1 MLKFAGYDI
10 VFQEIPDEVTLAI
23 SISGCPNRC
32 LGCHSPQLREDIGE
46 PLTEGALTALLERYR
61 GAITCVCLM
70 GGDGEPQEV
79 GHIARFLHRQ
89 QITPVKVGWYSGR
102 QQLPQDFSLDG
113 FTYIKLG
120 PYVEKLGGLKAP
132 TTNQRL
138 YRIDPDGTLSDLT
151 YRFQRP

>member
-32 LGCHSPQLREDIGE
+32 PGCHSPQLREDIGE
-46 PLTEGALTALLERYR
+46 PLTEETLTALLERYR

-70 GGDGEPQEV
+70 GGDGDPQEV
-79 GHIARFLHRQ
+79 GRIARFLHRQ
-89 QITPVKVGWYSGR
+89 QTTPVKVGWYSGR
-102 QQLPQDFSLDG
+102 QQLPQGFSLEG
-113 FTYIKLG
+113 FEYIKLG
-120 PYVEKLGGLKAP
+120 PYIERLGGLKAP

-138 YRIDPDGTLSDLT
+138 YRIGADGTMQDIT
-151 YRFQRP
+151 YRFQRN

>member
-32 LGCHSPQLREDIGE
+32 PGCHSPQLREDIGE
-46 PLTEGALTALLERYR
+46 PLTEETLTALLERYR

-70 GGDGEPQEV
+70 GGDGDPQEV
-79 GHIARFLHRQ
+79 GRIARFLHRQ
-89 QITPVKVGWYSGR
+89 QTTPVKVGWYSGR
-102 QQLPQDFSLDG
+102 QQLPQGFSLKVSNTSNWDHTLKG
-113 FTYIKLG
+113 C
-120 PYVEKLGGLKAP
+120 GLKAP

-138 YRIDPDGTLSDLT
+138 YRIGADGTMQDIT
-151 YRFQRP
+151 YRFQRN